1 MTVRRKLKISPSS
14 IYWVPLLQFGVTMLL
29 SAVVLVFGVP
39 YAVSMLLGGLIC
51 LVGNAVFIWRFFRH
65 GNTHSAR
72 DLLKDAYQGAFSKML
87 LTTLLFVIVLTT
99 FDELEIL
106 LLFVGFITAQAVSW
120 IAPLL
125 MKRQIYK

>member
-14 IYWVPLLQFGVTMLL
+14 IYWVPLLQLGVTVLL
-29 SAVVLVFGVP
+29 STAVLVFGTP
-39 YAVSMLLGGLIC
+39 YAVSVLLGGLIC
-51 LVGNAVFIWRFFRH
+51 LVGNAVFIWRFFRR
-65 GNTHSAR
+65 GNTQSAR
-72 DLLKDAYQGAFSKML
+72 DLLNDAYQGAFSRML
-87 LTTLLFVIVLTT
+87 LTTLLFVIVLTA

-106 LLFVGFITAQAVSW
+106 LLFVGFIAAQAVSW